1 MRTKISS
8 HNWEHQIKFND
19 GSTILLVIEDSDTF
33 RKYITE
39 LKSQIEGNEG
49 DFALS
54 NEKDSL
60 SFKDR
65 FAIITNPLQVDFSDK
80 RIQTKVTSLMKNH
93 MSNETHYEAMTMI
106 LSQLESFAQ
115 DLEEDFPFEV
125 EHSEPDIQSL
135 LKMFGF
141 SLRLEYQNEIEKLIE
156 YTNVL
161 HDICNIDHFVFISMF
176 DYFNEKTLQ
185 TFIKECNANK
195 HNLLFIERHDQNVEN
210 IAQKILI
217 DHDLCEIF
225 D

>member
-19 GSTILLVIEDSDTF
+19 GSTTLLVIEDSDTF

-39 LKSQIEGNEG
+39 LKSQIEGLEG
-49 DFALS
+49 DFAFS

-65 FAIITNPLQVDFSDK
+65 FAIITNPLQVDFTDK
-80 RIQTKVTSLMKNH
+80 RIQTKITSLMKNR
-93 MSNETHYEAMTMI
+93 MSNETHYEAMTTV

-115 DLEEDFPFEV
+115 DLEMDFPFEV
-125 EHSEPDIQSL
+125 EHSEPDIQAL
-135 LKMFGF
+135 VKMFGF
-141 SLRLEYQNEIEKLIE
+141 SLKLDYQDEIDKLSE

-161 HDICNIDHFVFISMF
+161 HDVCGIDHFVFVSMF
-176 DYFNEKTLQ
+176 AYFNERTIQ
-185 TFIKECNANK
+185 TFIRECNANK
-195 HNLLFIERHDQNVEN
+195 HNLLFVERYDQTVEN
-210 IAQKILI
+210 ASQKILI

-225 D
+225 E

>member
-1 MRTKISS
+1 MKTKISS

-19 GSTILLVIEDSDTF
+19 GSTTLLVIEDSDTF

-39 LKSQIEGNEG
+39 LKSQIEGIEG
-49 DFALS
+49 DFAFS

-80 RIQTKVTSLMKNH
+80 KIQTKITSLMKNH
-93 MSNETHYEAMTMI
+93 MSNETHYEAMTTI

-115 DLEEDFPFEV
+115 DLEDDFPFEI

-135 LKMFGF
+135 LKMLGF

-161 HDICNIDHFVFISMF
+161 HDVCNVDHFVFISMF
-176 DYFNEKTLQ
+176 DYFNERTLQ